1 MIRGTNAPFTFK
13 LPYQENEIQWV
24 TIKFWQDNNSSLLPI
39 KKELSHCSF
48 PNNPYELYVELTEK
62 ETMRFSDKVKAKV
75 QLRAQA
81 VDGRVFGSHETLI
94 TVYPM
99 NDDIL
104 DGDID
109 DVLPDEDENG
119 WVILDGSTI
128 S

>member
-13 LPYQENEIQWV
+13 LPYKENEIQWI
-24 TIKFWQDNNSSLLPI
+24 TIKFWQDGNPSFLPI
-39 KKELSHCSF
+39 KKQLEHCSF
-48 PNNPYELYVELTEK
+48 PNNPYELYVELTAA

-81 VDGRVFGSHETLI
+81 TDGRTFGSHETLI

-99 NDDIL
+99 NDEIL
-104 DGDID
+104 DD
-109 DVLPDEDENG
+109 DVVLPEEDDDG
-119 WVILDGSTI
+119 WVVLDGSTI